1 MMKLI
6 KLILLLTTLLALPAS
21 AQTLLVA
28 AAADLSY
35 CIDELGAAFARQ
47 SAPAEVK
54 VKVSLG
60 ASGNFFTQI
69 RNGAPFDV
77 FLSADMAY
85 PAQLAKDG
93 VADGATLVPYAI
105 GRIALFSLDARF
117 DLELGMTVLRDSRLS
132 RIAIANPAVA
142 PYGRAAK
149 AALEAAGAWQA
160 VQSKL
165 VIGENIAQTVQF
177 VQTGNAQI
185 GIVSYAS
192 VLSPRLRGSGS
203 HYLIPDAGMAPIEQG
218 AIVTAHGNANPLAPR
233 FVQFLSSPPA
243 RAILQRHGFGLPP
256 LSPLA
261 PALPG
266 PPRG

>member
-1 MMKLI
+1 MMKL
-6 KLILLLTTLLALPAS
+6 LILLTALLALPAS
-21 AQTLLVA
+21 AAPLLVA

-35 CIDELGAAFARQ
+35 CMDELGAAFERQ
-47 SAPAEVK
+47 APRAEL
-54 VKVSLG
+54 KVSTG
-60 ASGNFFTQI
+60 ASGNLFNQI

-85 PAQLAKDG
+85 PRQLVRDG
-93 VADGATLVPYAI
+93 AADGATLTPYAL
-105 GRIALFSLDARF
+105 GRIVLWSLDPRF
-117 DLELGMTVLRDSRLS
+117 DLKQGMPVLQDSRLS

-149 AALEAAGAWQA
+149 AALEAAGTWQA
-160 VQSKL
+160 LQPKL

-192 VLSPRLRGSGS
+192 VLAPRLKGSGS
-203 HYLIPDAGMAPIEQG
+203 YYLIPDAGMAPIEQG
-218 AIVTAHGNANPLAPR
+218 AIVTAHGKANPLAAR
-233 FVQFLSSPPA
+233 FVQFLSSPAA
-243 RAILQRHGFGLPP
+243 RDILQRHGFGLPP
-256 LSPLA
+256 MPV
-261 PALPG
+261 

>member
-1 MMKLI
+1 MMKL
-6 KLILLLTTLLALPAS
+6 KLLLTPLLTALLALPAG
-21 AQTLLVA
+21 AETLLVA
-28 AAADLSY
+28 AASDLSY
-35 CIDELGAAFARQ
+35 CMDELKAAFARQ
-47 SAPAEVK
+47 APQAELKISV
-54 VKVSLG
+54 G

-93 VADGATLVPYAI
+93 AADGATLRPYAL
-105 GRIALFSLDARF
+105 GRIVLWSLDPRF
-117 DLELGMTVLRDSRLS
+117 DLKLGMAVLRDSRMK
-132 RIAIANPAVA
+132 RVAIANPAVA

-160 VQSKL
+160 VQPKL
-165 VIGENIAQTVQF
+165 VIGENIAQAVQF

-192 VLSPRLRGSGS
+192 VLSPRLKGSGS
-203 HYLIPDAGMAPIEQG
+203 YYLIDDAGMAPIEQG
-218 AIVTAHGNANPLAPR
+218 AIVTAHGKTNPLAAR
-233 FVQFLSSPPA
+233 FVQFLSSPAA

-256 LSPLA
+256 L
-261 PALPG
+261 PG
-266 PPRG
+266 PPRA